1 LHMSFI
7 SYKRSFVESKP
18 IVLKKKLTVSDGD
31 PLVACDYFSLK
42 TGLSKALVKKI
53 MTNGGAWQVKGKKKN
68 RLRKAKKDLKVGDKV
83 EFYYDSKIPEIETS
97 GIKCMFET
105 RSYGVWFKPANV
117 LSQGT
122 KFGDHGS
129 IQRHVEKLRGRD
141 VYLVNRLDK
150 ETAGLIVLAYNPKAQ
165 KAFANIW
172 SKKVRKFYQA
182 IVLGHLEEDGEI
194 TKDLEGKKAKTVYQV
209 SKVLK
214 NTTKVEVEIL
224 TGRKHQI
231 RIHFDFIG
239 HPVMGDP
246 KYGEG
251 NKNREGLKLMATK
264 LEFSDPFDKTQKVVE
279 SPETLF

>member
-1 LHMSFI
+1 MSFI

-18 IVLKKKLTVSDGD
+18 VVLKKKLTVSEGE

-42 TGLSKALVKKI
+42 TGLSKALVKRV
-53 MTNGGAWQVKGKKKN
+53 MTNGGAWQIRGKKKT
-68 RLRKAKKDLKVGDKV
+68 RLRKAKKDLRVGDKV
-83 EFYYDSKIPEIETS
+83 EFYYDSKILEIDTS
-97 GIKCMFET
+97 AIKCLFET

-117 LSQGT
+117 LTQGT

-129 IQRHVEKLRGRD
+129 IQRYVEKLRGKEIH
-141 VYLVNRLDK
+141 LVNRLDK
-150 ETAGLIVLAYNPKAQ
+150 ETAGLIILAYTPKAQ

-182 IVLGHLEEDGEI
+182 IVLGHLEKDGEI
-194 TKDLEGKKAKTVYQV
+194 DKDLEGKKAVTKYQV

-231 RIHFDFIG
+231 RIHFDSIG

-246 KYGEG
+246 KYGKD
-251 NKNREGLKLMATK
+251 NKNREGLKLIATK
-264 LEFSDPFDKTQKVVE
+264 LEFNDPFDQSKKCIE
-279 SPETLF
+279 SPQTLF

>member
-1 LHMSFI
+1 M
-7 SYKRSFVESKP
+7 EPKP
-18 IVLKKKLTVSDGD
+18 IVVKKKLTVSDND

-53 MTNGGAWQVKGKKKN
+53 MTNGGAWLVKGKKKT

-83 EFYYDSKIPEIETS
+83 EFYYDSKISEIETS

-129 IQRHVEKLRGRD
+129 IQRYVEKIRSRE

-165 KAFANIW
+165 KSFADIW

-182 IVLGHLEEDGEI
+182 IVLGHLENDGEI
-194 TKDLEGKKAKTVYQV
+194 TLELDGKKAQTNYQV
-209 SKVLK
+209 YKVLK
-214 NTTKVEVEIL
+214 NTTKIEVEIL
-224 TGRKHQI
+224 SGRKHQI
-231 RIHFDFIG
+231 RIHLNSIG

-246 KYGEG
+246 IYGEG
-251 NKNREGLKLMATK
+251 NKNREGLKLIATK
-264 LEFSDPFDKTQKVVE
+264 LEFSDPYDKSKKVVE

>member
-1 LHMSFI
+1 
-7 SYKRSFVESKP
+7 VESKP
-18 IVLKKKLTVSDGD
+18 VVLKKKLTVSEGE

-42 TGLSKALVKKI
+42 TGLSKALVKRV
-53 MTNGGAWQVKGKKKN
+53 MTNGGAWQIRGKKKT
-68 RLRKAKKDLKVGDKV
+68 RLRKAKKDLRVGDKV
-83 EFYYDSKIPEIETS
+83 EFYYDSKILEIDTS
-97 GIKCMFET
+97 TIKCLFET

-117 LSQGT
+117 LTQGT

-129 IQRHVEKLRGRD
+129 IQRYVEKLRGKEIH
-141 VYLVNRLDK
+141 LVNRLDK
-150 ETAGLIVLAYNPKAQ
+150 ETAGLIILAYTPKAQ

-182 IVLGHLEEDGEI
+182 IVLGHLEKDGEI
-194 TKDLEGKKAKTVYQV
+194 DKDLEGKKAVTKYQV

-231 RIHFDFIG
+231 RIHFDSIG

-246 KYGEG
+246 KYGKD
-251 NKNREGLKLMATK
+251 NKNREGLKLIATK
-264 LEFSDPFDKTQKVVE
+264 LEFNDPFDQSKKCIE
-279 SPETLF
+279 SPQTLF